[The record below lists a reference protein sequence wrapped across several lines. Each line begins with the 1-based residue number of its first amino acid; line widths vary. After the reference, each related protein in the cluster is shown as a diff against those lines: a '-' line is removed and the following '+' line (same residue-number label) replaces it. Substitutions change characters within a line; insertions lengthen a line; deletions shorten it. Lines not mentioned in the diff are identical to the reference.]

1 MSEQPVHVNKIS
13 WQALCPWT
21 IIFKSLS
28 AATSMPVLILA
39 LLGLV
44 AMPMG
49 WIVAETIFV
58 DQGLAADQRMAE
70 VIQYNRNPHKRVFLA
85 TDDEANS
92 INILGARLS
101 GPRMV
106 FTQIVEPFAHL
117 FSIPQYHV
125 VTAGGTETTSRW
137 SFRAFLYL
145 LTGCVSSL
153 LIWSFIGVA
162 ICRVALLKMTRNEP
176 MSLDEAFEFALE
188 KSTAAIGAVGIPLL
202 GVAAMCVP
210 AFFFGLFM
218 GFDLGVL
225 LVGLLWFVVL
235 ALAAAM
241 AILLAGLMFGWPL
254 MVASVACEAQ
264 NNFDAMTRAYA
275 YTFQRPLNYA
285 MYLLIAMVFGGFC
298 WLVIANL
305 TEGILNLGYWSTS
318 FGTTLVSGDDS
329 RMDVVRS
336 LTAPTTVDEEG
347 KVIAAD
353 PSTPLYAG
361 QALIR
366 GWSWLA
372 RSVAAAFIYGLFWCM
387 ASAIYLLLRKDVD
400 DTEMDVITVVNQ
412 QRTYELPPL
421 KTDEN
426 GIPQIQTPTPKKE
439 DPEEEEEEEE
449 EEVDEELEEKPKKK
463 ADAKSKKKTK
473 KKMKKKAEDK
483 PKKKTKKKS

>member
-13 WQALCPWT
+13 WASLCPWT
-21 IIFKSLS
+21 IIFRSLS
-28 AATSMPVLILA
+28 AATSVPVLILA

-49 WIVAETIFV
+49 WIVAETLFV
-58 DQGLAADQRMAE
+58 DQGLQSDQRMAE
-70 VIQYNRNPHKRVFLA
+70 IIQYNRNPHKRVFLA

-106 FTQIVEPFAHL
+106 FTQIVEPFTHL

-125 VTAGGTETTSRW
+125 MESGGTETTSRW
-137 SFRAFLYL
+137 SVRAFLYL
-145 LTGCVSSL
+145 LSGCVSTL

-162 ICRVALLKMTRNEP
+162 ICRVALLKLTRNEP

-202 GVAAMCVP
+202 AVAAMCVP
-210 AFFFGLFM
+210 AFFLGLLM

-225 LVGLLWFVVL
+225 LVGLLWFAVL
-235 ALAAAM
+235 ALAGAM

-254 MVASVACEAQ
+254 MVASVACEGQ

-275 YTFQRPLNYA
+275 YTFQRPLNYV

-298 WLVIANL
+298 WLIIANI
-305 TEGILNLGYWSTS
+305 TDGVLNLGYWSTS
-318 FGTTLVSGDDS
+318 FGTALVSGDDN
-329 RMDVVRS
+329 RMDVIRS
-336 LTAPTTVDEEG
+336 LTTPTAVDESG
-347 KVIAAD
+347 KII
-353 PSTPLYAG
+353 PTETSTPLYAG

-387 ASAIYLLLRKDVD
+387 ASTIYLLLRKDVD
-400 DTEMDVITVVNQ
+400 DTEMDEISVINQ

-426 GIPQIQTPTPKKE
+426 GIPQVQTPTPKAEEAAETGGETAETGPGEDEKE
-439 DPEEEEEEEE
+439 E
-449 EEVDEELEEKPKKK
+449 
-463 ADAKSKKKTK
+463 S
-473 KKMKKKAEDK
+473 
-483 PKKKTKKKS
+483 

>member
-21 IIFKSLS
+21 IIFRSLS
-28 AATSMPVLILA
+28 AATSIPVLILA

-49 WIVAETIFV
+49 WIVAETIFI
-58 DQGLAADQRMAE
+58 DQGLQSDQRMAE
-70 VIQYNRNPHKRVFLA
+70 IIQYNRNPHKRVFLA
-85 TDDEANS
+85 TNDEANS
-92 INILGARLS
+92 VNILGARLS

-106 FTQIVEPFAHL
+106 FTQIVEPFTHL

-125 VTAGGTETTSRW
+125 MDAGSTETTTRW

-145 LTGCVSSL
+145 LTGCISTL
-153 LIWSFIGVA
+153 LIWSFVGVA
-162 ICRVALLKMTRNEP
+162 ICRVALLKLTRNEP
-176 MSLDEAFEFALE
+176 MDLDEAFEFALE
-188 KSTAAIGAVGIPLL
+188 KSVAVIGAVGIPLL
-202 GVAAMCVP
+202 AVAAMCVP
-210 AFFFGLFM
+210 AFFLGLIM
-218 GFDLGVL
+218 GIDLGVM
-225 LVGLLWFVVL
+225 LVGLLWFVVI

-254 MVASVACEAQ
+254 MVASVACEGQ

-275 YTFQRPLNYA
+275 YTFQRPLNYV

-305 TEGILNLGYWSTS
+305 TDGVLNLGYWSTS
-318 FGTTLVSGDDS
+318 FGTALVSGDDN

-336 LTAPTTVDEEG
+336 LTSPTTVDEKG
-347 KVIAAD
+347 NIIPTD

-361 QALIR
+361 QAMIR

-400 DTEMDVITVVNQ
+400 DTEMDEISVVNQ

-426 GIPQIQTPTPKKE
+426 GIPQVQTPTPKVEEE
-439 DPEEEEEEEE
+439 DEPEEEP
-449 EEVDEELEEKPKKK
+449 EEKAEKK
-463 ADAKSKKKTK
+463 AKKKTK
-473 KKMKKKAEDK
+473 KKNKKKKSEDK